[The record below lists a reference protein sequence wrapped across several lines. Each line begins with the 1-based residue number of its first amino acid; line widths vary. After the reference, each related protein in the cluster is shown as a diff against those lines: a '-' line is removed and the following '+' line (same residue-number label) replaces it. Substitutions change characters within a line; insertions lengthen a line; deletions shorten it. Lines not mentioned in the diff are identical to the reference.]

1 MNNLNTSIQENNLN
15 SMLIKESYEIDDYT
29 NILLEEIMNSDNIN
43 NNNINNDTIY
53 KNKYLKYKFKYFKLK
68 NKI

>member
-1 MNNLNTSIQENNLN
+1 MNNIENNLN
-15 SMLIKESYEIDDYT
+15 SMLTKESYEIEDYT
-29 NILLEEIMNSDNIN
+29 NILLQEIMNSDNIN
-43 NNNINNDTIY
+43 NIDNDTIY